1 MIKFALGE
9 GEGLTDISYDLL
21 EIQDRLLCSFVV
33 IRLCFRIIDS
43 NVIQQVPNEMKLFL
57 PSLYNY
63 QER

>member
-9 GEGLTDISYDLL
+9 GEGLTGIYYDLL
-21 EIQDRLLCSFVV
+21 EDRLLCSFVV

-57 PSLYNY
+57 PSHYNY